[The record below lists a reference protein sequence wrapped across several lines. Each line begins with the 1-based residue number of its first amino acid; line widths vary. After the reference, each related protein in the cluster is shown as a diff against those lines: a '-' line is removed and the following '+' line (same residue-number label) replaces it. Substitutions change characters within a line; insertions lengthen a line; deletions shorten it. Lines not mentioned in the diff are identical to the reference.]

1 MFITSNKINYM
12 NEKNMIKCIKIKK
25 LVIKNVIIF
34 ITITS
39 IIKQLYSQKILKYN
53 YINKNSNINN
63 KIVIFIQNSK
73 ISIKIKL
80 YS

>member
-1 MFITSNKINYM
+1 
-12 NEKNMIKCIKIKK
+12 MIKCIKIKK
-25 LVIKNVIIF
+25 SVIKNVIIF
-34 ITITS
+34 IKITS